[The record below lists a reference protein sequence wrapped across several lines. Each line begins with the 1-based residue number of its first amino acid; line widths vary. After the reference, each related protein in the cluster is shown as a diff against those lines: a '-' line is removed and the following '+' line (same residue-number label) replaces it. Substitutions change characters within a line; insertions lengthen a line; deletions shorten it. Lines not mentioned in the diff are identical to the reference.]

1 MKLMNRVLMV
11 LMMMSAILVTG
22 SINGPVSAQKK
33 SPALKIGTY
42 DSRMVVMAY
51 AKSDIFKKKVQ
62 EMSKETEAQLQ
73 SKDSVKMREGALKM
87 ISFSYLLERTVFTSA
102 SATSTINLVRDEFPG
117 LAKTAGV
124 SLIVSKWDLNYSN
137 PDIEIIDVT
146 PLIVALFNKDD
157 TSIKAAEEF
166 AKQAPM
172 SEEEYGLGESIDM
185 WEQFKVKYQ
194 IR

>member
-1 MKLMNRVLMV
+1 MKLHNRVLMV
-11 LMMMSAILVTG
+11 LVMMSAILVTG
-22 SINGPVSAQKK
+22 SITGTVQAQKK

-51 AKSDIFKKKVQ
+51 AKSDLFKKKMQQV
-62 EMSKETEAQLQ
+62 SKESEAQLQ
-73 SKDSVKMREGALKM
+73 SKDSVKMKEGALKM

-102 SATSTINLVRDEFPG
+102 SATSTINLVKDEFPG
-117 LAKTAGV
+117 LAQKAGV

-146 PLIVALFNKDD
+146 PMIVALFDKAG
-157 TSIKAAEEF
+157 TGTKAAEEF

-172 SEEEYGLGESIDM
+172 SEEDYGLGESIDM
-185 WEQFKVKYQ
+185 WEQFKAKYQ